1 MIDLTK
7 GIELTDKP
15 NFVAQP
21 IADAIYA
28 ELMTG
33 SSADMMLESVTID
46 DVDHAYLGDEMLYVS
61 IATGT
66 AMFEAVT
73 SERLRLSQTMRAF
86 VRSLNRGMNG
96 TGIKAG
102 TDDAGIDEEGRK
114 TVGGAIIGKVRRVNN
129 IPIMTALIPLSD
141 GQSIS
146 LIFHSPT
153 ADNGRIKN
161 SDLLVAFRFLLNKRD
176 VTHIVAPIG
185 GRDVSLQQVSQ
196 ALANLA
202 ERNSAK
208 FTKQQSAQVKLRA
221 DIEGLNAEA
230 DQLSEQQ
237 STLLEQV
244 ETHQQSLMNRQSD
257 TQQLRGK
264 LATQRQINAD
274 LEAQLA
280 ALKTNAGSDVITL
293 PGETGRTFSDTTR
306 KLKEGLSMSGSVT
319 LSNGAEVAYK
329 TADENGDLVG
339 WVQITDPSGQIYKMP
354 SPSSQGAKMGETA
367 TKLLKAYRE
376 NKADKFA
383 VAAPVEPTPGSDDT
397 QQGADADLQQLVAVI
412 GNGLTDAAAADWA
425 ANKKATPDF
434 IRFLIRQYGTA
445 DDKAKQRFVEGI
457 EKSWKIKLPGTGS
470 DNRLVA
476 KLARDY
482 VDSMKRPTGTDF
494 LNTYFMGEA
503 PKASQNPV
511 YVPHVE
517 GGDFFAAP
525 INTAIDR
532 YREALP
538 NPKLNST
545 LKEQANFLIRLVKA
559 EKDFEGLAE
568 SVEDGFARLAD
579 GSILT
584 LEDGKL
590 LLSTT
595 DDETHNAKYSVDV
608 GDRALAEAIEDL
620 VSSYR
625 LGNVEYMTPESRAKN
640 NPEPPKPDSQPSP
653 GNYRYALVNRPAG
666 PATIP
671 EGNTAILP
679 PVEQSEPY
687 GRIARHGFVTYDA
700 PLSDADMAAFELK
713 LIPTHADLDALAT
726 TIAQGRMNSYAAEY
740 LEMAT
745 DDADT
750 FRSQVSIFARKDA
763 PNVAFPQGDDLA
775 YFLQAMKGALA
786 EAAKNPP
793 EKDAGTGEGGGEEVV
808 KKEEAIPGTEGTGA
822 EEVSE
827 ADKAANDALAY
838 LQSILSLQSKDM
850 GVIREARTKVRGA
863 IGALQAAGRDVEN
876 EPLVNDAAQHLSDL
890 LVAIQREGA
899 PA

>member
-7 GIELTDKP
+7 EIELTDKP

-21 IADAIYA
+21 LADAVYS

-61 IATGT
+61 IATGK
-66 AMFEAVT
+66 AMFEAVS

-114 TVGGAIIGKVRRVNN
+114 TIGGAIIGKVRRVNN

-221 DIEGLNAEA
+221 DIEGLNAEV

-244 ETHQQSLMNRQSD
+244 ETHQQTLMNRQSD

-306 KLKEGLSMSGSVT
+306 KVKEGLSISGSIT

-329 TADENGDLVG
+329 TSDDNGDLVG
-339 WVQITDPSGQIYKMP
+339 WVQITDPSGQVYKMP

-383 VAAPVEPTPGSDDT
+383 VAAPAEPTPPP
-397 QQGADADLQQLVAVI
+397 A
-412 GNGLTDAAAADWA
+412 
-425 ANKKATPDF
+425 
-434 IRFLIRQYGTA
+434 
-445 DDKAKQRFVEGI
+445 E
-457 EKSWKIKLPGTGS
+457 
-470 DNRLVA
+470 
-476 KLARDY
+476 
-482 VDSMKRPTGTDF
+482 
-494 LNTYFMGEA
+494 
-503 PKASQNPV
+503 PV
-511 YVPHVE
+511 
-517 GGDFFAAP
+517 
-525 INTAIDR
+525 
-532 YREALP
+532 
-538 NPKLNST
+538 
-545 LKEQANFLIRLVKA
+545 
-559 EKDFEGLAE
+559 
-568 SVEDGFARLAD
+568 
-579 GSILT
+579 
-584 LEDGKL
+584 
-590 LLSTT
+590 
-595 DDETHNAKYSVDV
+595 
-608 GDRALAEAIEDL
+608 
-620 VSSYR
+620 
-625 LGNVEYMTPESRAKN
+625 PES
-640 NPEPPKPDSQPSP
+640 E
-653 GNYRYALVNRPAG
+653 GNQSTGKYRYALVNRPAG

-679 PVEQSEPY
+679 PVSQSEPY

-700 PLSDADMAAFELK
+700 PLSDADMTAFELK

-726 TIAQGRMNSYAAEY
+726 MIAQGRMNSYAAEY

-775 YFLQAMKGALA
+775 YFLQSMKGALA
-786 EAAKNPP
+786 EAAKTPP
-793 EKDAGTGEGGGEEVV
+793 AKDTAPAEGEEIV
-808 KKEEAIPGTEGTGA
+808 KTEASEDGGSEEP
-822 EEVSE
+822 SE

-863 IGALQAAGRDVEN
+863 ISALQAAGRDVNN

-899 PA
+899 TA

>member
-153 ADNGRIKN
+153 SDNGSIKN

-202 ERNSAK
+202 ERNGAK
-208 FTKQQSAQVKLRA
+208 FAKQQSAQMKLRA
-221 DIEGLNAEA
+221 DIEGLNAEV

-237 STLLEQV
+237 STQ
-244 ETHQQSLMNRQSD
+244 ND
-257 TQQLRGK
+257 TQQLRDK

-306 KLKEGLSMSGSVT
+306 KVKEGLSMSGSVT

-329 TADENGDLVG
+329 TADDNGDLVG
-339 WVQITDPSGQIYKMP
+339 WVQITDPSGQVYKMP

-383 VAAPVEPTPGSDDT
+383 VAAPAEPTPPP
-397 QQGADADLQQLVAVI
+397 A
-412 GNGLTDAAAADWA
+412 
-425 ANKKATPDF
+425 
-434 IRFLIRQYGTA
+434 
-445 DDKAKQRFVEGI
+445 E
-457 EKSWKIKLPGTGS
+457 
-470 DNRLVA
+470 
-476 KLARDY
+476 
-482 VDSMKRPTGTDF
+482 
-494 LNTYFMGEA
+494 
-503 PKASQNPV
+503 PV
-511 YVPHVE
+511 
-517 GGDFFAAP
+517 
-525 INTAIDR
+525 
-532 YREALP
+532 
-538 NPKLNST
+538 
-545 LKEQANFLIRLVKA
+545 
-559 EKDFEGLAE
+559 
-568 SVEDGFARLAD
+568 
-579 GSILT
+579 
-584 LEDGKL
+584 
-590 LLSTT
+590 
-595 DDETHNAKYSVDV
+595 
-608 GDRALAEAIEDL
+608 
-620 VSSYR
+620 
-625 LGNVEYMTPESRAKN
+625 PES
-640 NPEPPKPDSQPSP
+640 E
-653 GNYRYALVNRPAG
+653 GNQSTGKYRYALVNRPAG

-679 PVEQSEPY
+679 PVSQSEPY

-700 PLSDADMAAFELK
+700 PLSDADMTAFELK

-726 TIAQGRMNSYAAEY
+726 MIA
-740 LEMAT
+740 
-745 DDADT
+745 
-750 FRSQVSIFARKDA
+750 
-763 PNVAFPQGDDLA
+763 
-775 YFLQAMKGALA
+775 
-786 EAAKNPP
+786 
-793 EKDAGTGEGGGEEVV
+793 
-808 KKEEAIPGTEGTGA
+808 
-822 EEVSE
+822 
-827 ADKAANDALAY
+827 
-838 LQSILSLQSKDM
+838 
-850 GVIREARTKVRGA
+850 
-863 IGALQAAGRDVEN
+863 
-876 EPLVNDAAQHLSDL
+876 
-890 LVAIQREGA
+890 
-899 PA
+899 